1 MNPLMRPR
9 IVSLLRAA
17 IAVAFCALA
26 VVPRVSSD
34 EIPGYAVLAM
44 EYFGAI
50 NHPIPVVIISNSHGG
65 AERYHNA
72 LIESGKLIKYSEVYS
87 HVVSSSLLKKLIVTV
102 EFDKNGIRREP
113 EQGLPLYN
121 GVSVT
126 VVTQGGR
133 KSFLFHVEQAMSLID
148 HLGAFVENDKSLHPD
163 LLEFKEWI
171 RPWGDN
177 TPPRQ
182 SPQD

>member
-1 MNPLMRPR
+1 
-9 IVSLLRAA
+9 
-17 IAVAFCALA
+17 
-26 VVPRVSSD
+26 
-34 EIPGYAVLAM
+34 M

-50 NHPIPVVIISNSHGG
+50 DHPIPVVIISNSYGG

-72 LIESGKLIKYSEVYS
+72 LIESGKLNKYSEVYS
-87 HVVSSSLLKKLIVTV
+87 HVVSSSLLKRLIVTV
-102 EFDKNGIRREP
+102 ESDKNGVRREP

-121 GVSVT
+121 GVSMT

-133 KSFLFHVEQAMSLID
+133 KTFLFHVEQAMSLID
-148 HLGAFVENDKSLHPD
+148 HLGNFVEIDKSLHPD

-177 TPPRQ
+177 PPPRP
-182 SPQD
+182 SPRD